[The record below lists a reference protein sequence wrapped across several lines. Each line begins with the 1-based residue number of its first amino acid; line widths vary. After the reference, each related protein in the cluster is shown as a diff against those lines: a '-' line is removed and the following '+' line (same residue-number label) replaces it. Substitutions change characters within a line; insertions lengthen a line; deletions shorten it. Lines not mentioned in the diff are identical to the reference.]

1 MKSAVVAFAF
11 FLGLAPIAQAQES
24 TPETERG
31 RYTFKEMSNELLRLD
46 TRTGEVAQCSKR
58 AVGWACQ
65 ALPEDRTALES
76 EIARLQGENA
86 ALRRELVARGLPL
99 PDGIKGPPAGSKPDQ
114 DLKLPSD
121 ADLDRAMSFLERA
134 WRRLIEM
141 VQNLQREM
149 ESERGK
155 KQLEKGGPDKK
166 S

>member
-1 MKSAVVAFAF
+1 MKSAIAVVAF
-11 FLGLAPIAQAQES
+11 FLGFGLLAHAQEP
-24 TPETERG
+24 TPETEHG
-31 RYTFKEMSNELLRLD
+31 RFTFKQVSDGLLRLD
-46 TRTGEVAQCSKR
+46 SRTGEVALCSRR

-86 ALRRELVARGLPL
+86 ALKRELVARGLPL
-99 PDGIKGPPAGSKPDQ
+99 PDGIKGPPAAAKPDQ

-134 WRRLIEM
+134 WRRLVEM
-141 VQNLQREM
+141 VQKLQRDM
-149 ESERGK
+149 DSEKGT

-166 S
+166 G